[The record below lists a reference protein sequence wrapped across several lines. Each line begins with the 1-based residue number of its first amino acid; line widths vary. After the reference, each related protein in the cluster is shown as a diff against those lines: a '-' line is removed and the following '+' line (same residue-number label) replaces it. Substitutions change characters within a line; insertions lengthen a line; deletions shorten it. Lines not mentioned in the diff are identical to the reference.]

1 MHAEPAR
8 HLERVLGVD
17 PHAFDQERGERAP
30 QWPLGSLGLDG
41 EFKLD
46 ELPPGLRGEVSI
58 EITFSIDTD
67 GIVHVI
73 ARNPESGKSEEI
85 HIEATARM
93 DETEVMR
100 LAGDQ

>member
-1 MHAEPAR
+1 VPTEASKMF
-8 HLERVLGVD
+8 HLANDFQTGVRVCI
-17 PHAFDQERGERAP
+17 FQGEDRKVEANSK
-30 QWPLGSLGLDG
+30 LG